1 MDNDGEFLP
10 LRQACGC
17 KGVML
22 KVLDIQAVLRQRTKK
37 KTEVS
42 YEEDRRP
49 QGYYQSQV
57 NRKSSKGLCALTIIS
72 KEAFRDSVEGK
83 RSKSYMALGT
93 SEGRGSHQERL
104 SKLKGGTSVTQLC
117 LHFPFQSQEEQFL

>member
-72 KEAFRDSVEGK
+72 KEAFRDSAGK
-83 RSKSYMALGT
+83 EKGQRAT
-93 SEGRGSHQERL
+93 RL
-104 SKLKGGTSVTQLC
+104 WGPRKGEAPIKRDYLS
-117 LHFPFQSQEEQFL
+117 